1 MAVAPGQG
9 FLAHREPG
17 GVLHTYVAL
26 SKPQEWIAG
35 LDFARPATATAQVA
49 AEFDG
54 WAPELTALAAHPG
67 DVEAALAQY
76 EEALF
81 PRSAEFAAESD
92 RNHKLMFAGNA
103 PTACSNCS
111 PARNWPSERPAP
123 CVPRHTSALTDKS
136 VLTAATV
143 FAAPAGLDSDTI
155 AISPGE
161 HPMPDLNP
169 DLNPEPIQTAVV
181 TGASRGFGRAIAAA
195 LLAQGIGVVG
205 IARGAQELHAAA
217 DELGAAFT
225 PLAGDATGEELAR
238 DVIARYRPGLL
249 VLNAGVIPHMA
260 PLPDQTWETFSR
272 NWHADTR
279 HVFAWTQA
287 ALAAPLAPGSV
298 VVAMSSGA
306 ALAGSPLSGGYASAK
321 AAIRY
326 IRGYAAD
333 ESQRAGLGIR
343 FVALL
348 PQLTPA
354 TGLGSAGVDGYAARQ
369 GVDRDTFVAG
379 LAPVLTPEQVAEAV
393 VKLAADPGSGP
404 EYLVNGAGLR
414 PVG

>member
-1 MAVAPGQG
+1 
-9 FLAHREPG
+9 
-17 GVLHTYVAL
+17 
-26 SKPQEWIAG
+26 
-35 LDFARPATATAQVA
+35 
-49 AEFDG
+49 
-54 WAPELTALAAHPG
+54 
-67 DVEAALAQY
+67 
-76 EEALF
+76 
-81 PRSAEFAAESD
+81 
-92 RNHKLMFAGNA
+92 
-103 PTACSNCS
+103 
-111 PARNWPSERPAP
+111 
-123 CVPRHTSALTDKS
+123 
-136 VLTAATV
+136 
-143 FAAPAGLDSDTI
+143 
-155 AISPGE
+155 
-161 HPMPDLNP
+161 MPDPSPELNP
-169 DLNPEPIQTAVV
+169 DPIQTAVV

-195 LLAQGIGVVG
+195 LLAQGISVVG
-205 IARGAQELHAAA
+205 IARGEQALHATA

-249 VLNAGVIPHMA
+249 VLNAGVTPHMA

-287 ALAAPLAPGSV
+287 ALAAPLPPGSV

-393 VKLAADPGSGP
+393 VKLAADAGSGP